1 MYDYS
6 STVVCKYLLHNY
18 LILLIRDWLRN
29 SMQNSTR
36 FARQK
41 ERRQEREGEREMGG
55 KREIEKEKHSERKE
69 LCITGVELLT
79 T

>member
-1 MYDYS
+1 
-6 STVVCKYLLHNY
+6 
-18 LILLIRDWLRN
+18 
-29 SMQNSTR
+29 MQNSTR

-41 ERRQEREGEREMGG
+41 ERRQERESEREMGG